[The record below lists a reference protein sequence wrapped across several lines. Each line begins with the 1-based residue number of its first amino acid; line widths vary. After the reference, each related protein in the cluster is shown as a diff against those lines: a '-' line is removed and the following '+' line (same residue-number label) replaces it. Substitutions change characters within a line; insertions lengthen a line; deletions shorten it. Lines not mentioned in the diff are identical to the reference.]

1 MSADGESF
9 SAFSLHVAADTWVT
23 CYQYPDKTPILS
35 IQAGASDVSISIKD
49 RNADQAAVGFAR
61 ALARQVQA
69 FAAEV
74 ERLHAANTVPD
85 KSAVPAESA
94 DQAA

>member
-1 MSADGESF
+1 VTGDQESF
-9 SAFSLHVAADTWVT
+9 SHCGLYVSADTWVT

-35 IQAGASDVSISIKD
+35 IQAGASEFSISIKD
-49 RNADQAAVGFAR
+49 RNADEAAVEFAR
-61 ALARQVQA
+61 TLVRNVQS

-74 ERLHAANTVPD
+74 ERLHAEQ
-85 KSAVPAESA
+85 SAPAESA

>member
-9 SAFSLHVAADTWVT
+9 SSCGLYVAADTWVN

-35 IQAGASDVSISIKD
+35 IQAGASEFSISIKD
-49 RNADQAAVGFAR
+49 RNADQAAVDFAR

-74 ERLHAANTVPD
+74 ERLHAAN
-85 KSAVPAESA
+85 AVPAESAESAESA